1 MPTHRNTRAHTHTCT
16 HCAYAKLLFCIA
28 HHTMPDSPAGLRR
41 EDHVLKLLLSHWI
54 LQNASFLYTVISYVQ
69 LGTLTQKT
77 IGTTD
82 KLFLFDQIWILCFFT
97 PNNSNIFWIYLKK
110 TLLTQSYEMK
120 QINSP
125 QIHFYVKYEFQI
137 RRRTYTYSCI
147 ITRQDE
153 DILPYIWTPLLIS
166 EKKSLNRLFSASFYL
181 LTIPPVSSKTVSQR
195 LRFCAKPEPC
205 VIMWVKVALCAI
217 WSRIVWESLLLRVEV
232 VAQVLESAAGEML
245 SAAGKNHCQEGR
257 ERMGAV
263 CAGQDIKQPTYT
275 VRASV
280 ALIKYDRGLILL
292 HKCYYYIDTVVS
304 LKWYWPALLF

>member
-147 ITRQDE
+147 ITRQE
-153 DILPYIWTPLLIS
+153 DILLYIWTPLLIS
-166 EKKSLNRLFSASFYL
+166 EKKILKSSFFSFFLSSYNPTSFFQDGV
-181 LTIPPVSSKTVSQR
+181 T
-195 LRFCAKPEPC
+195 A
-205 VIMWVKVALCAI
+205 VALLRKARAMRNNV
-217 WSRIVWESLLLRVEV
+217 SESCPVRYMVPYCV
-232 VAQVLESAAGEML
+232 
-245 SAAGKNHCQEGR
+245 R
-257 ERMGAV
+257 E
-263 CAGQDIKQPTYT
+263 P
-275 VRASV
+275 SV
-280 ALIKYDRGLILL
+280 ARRGGRTSPWVRCWRDAECCREEPLPRGEGENGSCLCRTR
-292 HKCYYYIDTVVS
+292 H
-304 LKWYWPALLF
+304 